1 MILSD
6 VCVRISYD
14 EIEDGPRID
23 EAIKV
28 LREIKSAFVK
38 AGGFTENE
46 EDDLDN
52 AIDIL
57 VRVKEMEAF

>member
-1 MILSD
+1 MILFD

-14 EIEDGPRID
+14 EVIDGPRID

-28 LREIKSAFVK
+28 LREIKSAFVR
-38 AGGFTENE
+38 AGGFTAEE
-46 EDDLDN
+46 EDNLDN
-52 AIDIL
+52 AIDVL